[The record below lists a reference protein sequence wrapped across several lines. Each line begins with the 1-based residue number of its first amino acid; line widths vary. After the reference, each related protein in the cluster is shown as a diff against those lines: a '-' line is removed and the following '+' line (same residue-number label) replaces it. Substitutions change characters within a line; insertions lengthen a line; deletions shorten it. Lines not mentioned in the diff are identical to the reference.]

1 MGTCDSGTSL
11 FAMNAF
17 QRGLPPSSRR
27 KDCLL
32 AGSLPSTHTVWERS
46 FKKTTRLHDPFP
58 PPVGTDCSYSW
69 GNSCTQ
75 CQAQCWKEMEQP
87 EKDGTTVSNTI
98 TFLPP
103 TELRV

>member
-58 PPVGTDCSYSW
+58 PPLTALTHGAIPVPSVKHSAGKRW
-69 GNSCTQ
+69 NGQ
-75 CQAQCWKEMEQP
+75 KKMEQQ
-87 EKDGTTVSNTI
+87 
-98 TFLPP
+98 
-103 TELRV
+103 